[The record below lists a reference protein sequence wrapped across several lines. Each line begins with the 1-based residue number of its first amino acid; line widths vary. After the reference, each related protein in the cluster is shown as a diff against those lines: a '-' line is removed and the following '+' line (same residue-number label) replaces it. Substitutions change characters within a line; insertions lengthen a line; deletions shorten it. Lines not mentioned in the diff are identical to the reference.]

1 MFKEENSILV
11 AGGGGHTFQIIYWT
25 SLILDTKT
33 KAISNEHW
41 HVLHEHVRKNPYLN
55 NCKAILGT
63 YKKNNTLWPSRPYF
77 QNPMLISHSK
87 SILISWLN
95 GIKKKNH
102 DHLNRYRKSIWQ
114 KRNLICII
122 IPQHTRTR
130 MPFPQPKWYTVNMI
144 L

>member
-1 MFKEENSILV
+1 MKETLRPRWLHWWVYQMFKEGNSILV
-11 AGGGGHTFQIIYWT
+11 DGGGGHTFQIIYWT

-33 KAISNEHW
+33 KDISNEHW

-63 YKKNNTLWPSRPYF
+63 YKKNNTSWPSRPYF

-95 GIKKKNH
+95 GIKKKSH

-114 KRNLICII
+114 NATL
-122 IPQHTRTR
+122 
-130 MPFPQPKWYTVNMI
+130 FAS
-144 L
+144 